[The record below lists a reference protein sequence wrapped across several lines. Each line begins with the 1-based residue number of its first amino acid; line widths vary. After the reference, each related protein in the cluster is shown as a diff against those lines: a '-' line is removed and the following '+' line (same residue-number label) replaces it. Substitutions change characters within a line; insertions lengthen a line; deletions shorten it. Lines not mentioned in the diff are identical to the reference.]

1 MNNIKIFYIIY
12 SFSIILYFL
21 QKIDCK
27 YFLDSISEDL
37 MIKPEK
43 DTVLQNN
50 ARKNQTGTYMQ
61 LCIIYFKIFNVLNK
75 GINRGI

>member
-21 QKIDCK
+21 QKIYWK

-43 DTVLQNN
+43 DTDLQNN
-50 ARKNQTGTYMQ
+50 AQKNQTGTYLYAIMHDI
-61 LCIIYFKIFNVLNK
+61 L
-75 GINRGI
+75 